1 VRLHDGTAS
10 LGLLVEPGPAIG
22 FRPFDLVVT
31 AKGGA
36 LLKRARIQGLTY
48 VEFAV
53 PAAPGEQFTLVLNPE
68 NSGTG
73 DAVHFEGD
81 ARTMNFRVYGCVRGS
96 RKVPAPKPSSSPW
109 SARVVSLRPPEM
121 DWMDFYKN
129 QQREIAEMGRP
140 AFLHLFAC
148 GDFQMMAREHWFD
161 MRGYAELDQYSMHL
175 DSILSYAAHYMGVQE
190 TMLTPPMRVFHIE
203 HDVGTGWTPE
213 GDKKLTERLARKS
226 IQTIAYKD
234 LALMV
239 TQMRR
244 LQTPLIFN
252 LETWGLGDC
261 ELEETHP

>member
-1 VRLHDGTAS
+1 
-10 LGLLVEPGPAIG
+10 
-22 FRPFDLVVT
+22 
-31 AKGGA
+31 
-36 LLKRARIQGLTY
+36 
-48 VEFAV
+48 
-53 PAAPGEQFTLVLNPE
+53 
-68 NSGTG
+68 
-73 DAVHFEGD
+73 
-81 ARTMNFRVYGCVRGS
+81 
-96 RKVPAPKPSSSPW
+96 
-109 SARVVSLRPPEM
+109 
-121 DWMDFYKN
+121 
-129 QQREIAEMGRP
+129 MGRP